1 MTRAAS
7 VLGAARCRAHPPS
20 VLSSDPTSLPENDGL
35 AFLGETVW
43 PPARVTEREAKRPLA
58 TPNICGRPNADVVR
72 RRLAV
77 IDGEPGED
85 WQLDFPAHFTVQ
97 EASLY
102 EQPFAVVQKRSG
114 GTWLNPHL
122 QSDLRRALARVSR
135 WLAMPAEAAAPD
147 WRWIEDE
154 LLPDAS
160 LVVVARD
167 DDFTHGVLSS
177 QAFRL
182 WHQTFGVRLGPVR
195 TVESFPFPWPPA
207 TALSALTA
215 EQEEQRHAIA
225 RAARSGNNEQL
236 NASVSAA
243 YGWAAESDGQE
254 LVENL
259 SELHRRRAG

>member
-1 MTRAAS
+1 MTQAAS
-7 VLGAARCRAHPPS
+7 VLGATRCRAHVPS
-20 VLSSDPTSLPENDGL
+20 VRSPDLVSLPENDGL
-35 AFLGETVW
+35 AFLGETLW
-43 PPARVTEREAKRPLA
+43 PPSLVTEREARKLLA
-58 TPNICGRPNADVVR
+58 SPNTCGRPNADVVR

-102 EQPFAVVQKRSG
+102 EQPFAVVQRHSG

-135 WLAMPAEAAAPD
+135 WLATPAAAAAPD
-147 WRWIEDE
+147 WRWIEDD

-182 WHQTFGVRLGPVR
+182 WHQSFAARLGPVR
-195 TVESFPFPWPPA
+195 TVESFPFPWSPA

-254 LVENL
+254 LIEKL
-259 SELHRRRAG
+259 SELHRGRAG